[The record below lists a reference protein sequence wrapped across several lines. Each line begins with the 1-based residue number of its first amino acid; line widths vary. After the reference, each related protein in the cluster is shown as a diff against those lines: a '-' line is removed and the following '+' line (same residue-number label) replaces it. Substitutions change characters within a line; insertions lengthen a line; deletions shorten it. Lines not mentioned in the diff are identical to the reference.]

1 MKYLLRRFALY
12 AVAAWA
18 SLTLNF
24 FLPRLLP
31 GDPASAMFA
40 RLRGQ
45 LSPEAMTSLR
55 AAFGLTDQNLW
66 AQYTGY
72 LRHTLSGDLGVSVAY
87 FPQPVSEVIR
97 DGLGWTLLLAGC
109 ALILSFFV
117 GSLLGVVAAWR
128 RGGVFDGAAS
138 SALTVLGSFPYFWLA
153 MLLLYVF
160 AFKLGWFPLTHAYDD
175 ALEPGLRLGF
185 VGSVVRHAF
194 LPAATIVLA
203 SMGGWMLGMRNTM
216 LGVLRED
223 YVVFAR
229 AKGLPEWRVM
239 FGYAARTALLPNLT
253 GFGMAFGFVV
263 SGSLLTEIVF
273 SYPGQGY
280 LLMQAVRNQDYPL
293 LQGLLLMLT
302 LVVLAANWLVD
313 LLYVLLDPRIR
324 GQEAA

>member
-1 MKYLLRRFALY
+1 MRYLFRRLGLY
-12 AVAAWA
+12 ALAAWA

-24 FLPRLLP
+24 LLPRLLP

-45 LSPEAMTSLR
+45 LSPESMDALR
-55 AAFGLTDQNLW
+55 AAFGLGHASLW
-66 AQYTGY
+66 AQYTSY
-72 LRHTLSGDLGVSVAY
+72 LRHVFTGDLGVSVAY

-97 DGLGWTLLLAGC
+97 GGLGWTLLLAGC
-109 ALILSFFV
+109 ALILSFTV
-117 GSLLGVVAAWR
+117 GSLLGIVAAWR
-128 RGGVFDGAAS
+128 RGSVFDGAAS

-160 AFKLGWFPLTHAYDD
+160 AFRLGWFPLTHAYDD
-175 ALEPGLRLGF
+175 ALAPGLRLDF
-185 VGSVVRHAF
+185 VGSVARHAL

-203 SMGGWMLGMRNTM
+203 STGGWMLGMRNAM
-216 LGVLRED
+216 LGVVRDD

-229 AKGLPEWRVM
+229 AKGLSERRVM
-239 FGYAARTALLPNLT
+239 FRYAARTALLPNLT

-263 SGSLLTEIVF
+263 SGSLLTEMVF

-293 LQGLLLMLT
+293 LQGLLLVLT

-313 LLYVLLDPRIR
+313 LMYVWLDPRIR
-324 GQEAA
+324 QQEAT